1 MNLEYFHLSKKRM
14 SSAVLLLCALFLFVL
29 VAPLQAQ
36 PTPTI
41 NYQGKLTDS
50 SGLAVPDGT
59 YNMRFWL
66 LQTTSQLT
74 ANSLWSESL
83 TGVNRVTVENGL
95 FSVMLGDVTPIT
107 SVDFNQPLFLS
118 VEIGGSGTPVWDGE
132 MLPRKPLGT
141 VPAAFQ
147 AREANNAQT
156 VGGVASTSFLRSDTL
171 DTATGLLTFSGGL
184 ISTASSTITNL
195 TTQFATTTNLI
206 INNQRFTNLT
216 GTGLTNA
223 LGVLTVDVAAL
234 SGAFASTTDFDTSA
248 KLAAIL
254 TNESGTG
261 LFAMTTNPVFT
272 TPNLGT
278 PSAATLTNATGLPI
292 IAGTTGTLTIARGGT
307 GATTDAAARTN
318 LGLTIGTNVQAF
330 DADLSTWAGISP
342 SANAQSL
349 VSAANYAAMRGL
361 LDLEAGTDFYSIAA
375 ANTQFE
381 DELNNSAGLA
391 AALSDETGT
400 GSAVFSTSP
409 TLVTPNLGTPSTLVG
424 TNITGTAAGLTAGN
438 ATTLATARTIAGVS
452 FDGSANISLNNN
464 AITNGAGFIT
474 SADDSVSGTELDGV
488 FSGNG
493 FLRRTGAA
501 TYTNQATI
509 DLLADTN
516 LTVGSGIT
524 ITGDQLTVTAAGG
537 LAQVA
542 GGLTTTGV
550 LADLNTLG
558 ANTIADQFLVSTAA
572 GVLAW
577 ESAAAARTSLGVDA
591 AGTDNSTNVTLAG
604 TPNYLTISGQTIT
617 QNRLDLSDD
626 LNTFTSA
633 GLAGRLTNETGTGNA
648 VFSASPTLTGT
659 LTAAAATL
667 SSTLTLSG
675 SAANIALGS
684 NFLSG
689 DGGDEGVFV
698 AANGNVG
705 IGTTTPSSRLTV
717 FDTVATAQQRIAYDE
732 TTFAEFQ
739 VDAIGDLIFSAS
751 GGNGWW
757 LDENVNIC
765 AGGACP
771 GLPADIG
778 STGNLAVEN
787 TVIAGDLREHCP
799 AGYVWV
805 PGSAKYGTLP
815 GFCMMKYEAKNDGS
829 NNAVSTAAGTPWV
842 SISQVNARL
851 TCEAIG
857 PEYHLIS
864 EPEWMTLAEQIAT
877 LPINDL
883 DSDAGLQLATGHSD
897 NGPASNLAAVGSA
910 DPVTTG
916 CNLMQPLE
924 HADNAYS
931 AGNCELRG
939 TGAGGSTAA
948 DKGYYGTTQQW
959 SATGYSAGA
968 ANQSQL
974 RTHALNNGEVVWDVA
989 GNVWEWTDAVSVAA
1003 EHPEEIAS
1011 VASEWLEYT
1020 AGINYKG
1027 LAYLR
1032 PPVTDWSSA
1041 NGVGRLYTDVGDTA
1055 TALRAFLRG
1064 GYRDD
1069 GSRSGVF
1076 TLILN
1081 NVLSDVNSGIGFRCA
1096 R

>member
-438 ATTLATARTIAGVS
+438 ATTLATAHHC
-452 FDGSANISLNNN
+452 
-464 AITNGAGFIT
+464 
-474 SADDSVSGTELDGV
+474 
-488 FSGNG
+488 
-493 FLRRTGAA
+493 
-501 TYTNQATI
+501 
-509 DLLADTN
+509 
-516 LTVGSGIT
+516 
-524 ITGDQLTVTAAGG
+524 
-537 LAQVA
+537 
-542 GGLTTTGV
+542 
-550 LADLNTLG
+550 
-558 ANTIADQFLVSTAA
+558 
-572 GVLAW
+572 W
-577 ESAAAARTSLGVDA
+577 C
-591 AGTDNSTNVTLAG
+591 
-604 TPNYLTISGQTIT
+604 
-617 QNRLDLSDD
+617 
-626 LNTFTSA
+626 
-633 GLAGRLTNETGTGNA
+633 
-648 VFSASPTLTGT
+648 
-659 LTAAAATL
+659 
-667 SSTLTLSG
+667 
-675 SAANIALGS
+675 
-684 NFLSG
+684 
-689 DGGDEGVFV
+689 
-698 AANGNVG
+698 
-705 IGTTTPSSRLTV
+705 
-717 FDTVATAQQRIAYDE
+717 
-732 TTFAEFQ
+732 
-739 VDAIGDLIFSAS
+739 LI
-751 GGNGWW
+751 
-757 LDENVNIC
+757 
-765 AGGACP
+765 
-771 GLPADIG
+771 
-778 STGNLAVEN
+778 
-787 TVIAGDLREHCP
+787 
-799 AGYVWV
+799 
-805 PGSAKYGTLP
+805 
-815 GFCMMKYEAKNDGS
+815 
-829 NNAVSTAAGTPWV
+829 
-842 SISQVNARL
+842 
-851 TCEAIG
+851 
-857 PEYHLIS
+857 
-864 EPEWMTLAEQIAT
+864 
-877 LPINDL
+877 
-883 DSDAGLQLATGHSD
+883 
-897 NGPASNLAAVGSA
+897 
-910 DPVTTG
+910 
-916 CNLMQPLE
+916 
-924 HADNAYS
+924 
-931 AGNCELRG
+931 
-939 TGAGGSTAA
+939 
-948 DKGYYGTTQQW
+948 
-959 SATGYSAGA
+959 
-968 ANQSQL
+968 
-974 RTHALNNGEVVWDVA
+974 
-989 GNVWEWTDAVSVAA
+989 
-1003 EHPEEIAS
+1003 
-1011 VASEWLEYT
+1011 
-1020 AGINYKG
+1020 
-1027 LAYLR
+1027 
-1032 PPVTDWSSA
+1032 
-1041 NGVGRLYTDVGDTA
+1041 
-1055 TALRAFLRG
+1055 
-1064 GYRDD
+1064 
-1069 GSRSGVF
+1069 
-1076 TLILN
+1076 
-1081 NVLSDVNSGIGFRCA
+1081 
-1096 R
+1096 